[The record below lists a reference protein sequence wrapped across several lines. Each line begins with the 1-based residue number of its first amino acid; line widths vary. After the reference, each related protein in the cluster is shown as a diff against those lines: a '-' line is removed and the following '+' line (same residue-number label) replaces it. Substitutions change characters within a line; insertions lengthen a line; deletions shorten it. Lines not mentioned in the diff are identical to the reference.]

1 MIIKHKS
8 IKTET
13 TTDRTGKKTT
23 KTTESMDDLATL
35 TMGKITWE
43 GSRLQVARRLEF
55 QYAQDARDPNLPNYV
70 INCGETVYGYDE
82 DGNLQFQGNVYSVE
96 KNVQASTV
104 KVLAYDNL
112 FILTRS
118 KTTRKFSNITAE
130 DITRSI
136 CQEMGIKVGNLA
148 ETGIKVSFIAQDKT
162 GYQII
167 MMAYTEAA
175 AQINASKKEG
185 EPDVVF
191 HPVMDGDKLDVIK
204 KGTLIE
210 NFEANQYSNIMNSR
224 YKESIEKVVNK
235 IMLTDQQ
242 GNVTGYQS
250 KADSIKKYS
259 MVQAV
264 YKQNPK
270 KAMKDQLTKIF
281 HGPDRTGIL
290 EMLGDYRAKASYSI
304 KISDILPEM
313 TGQFWI
319 KSDTHNFENGIHT
332 MKLEIEFENL
342 MNKKELTDSER
353 KV

>member
-8 IKTET
+8 IKSET
-13 TTDRTGKKTT
+13 TTNRAGKQIT
-23 KTTESMDDLATL
+23 KTTESMDDLSTL

-55 QYAQDARDPNLPNYV
+55 QYAQDARDPNLANYV
-70 INCGETVYGYDE
+70 INCGETIYGYDE
-82 DGNLQFQGNVYSVE
+82 DGTLQFQGNVYAVE
-96 KNVQASTV
+96 KDVQASSV

-118 KTTRKFSNITAE
+118 KTTRKFSDVKAE
-130 DITRSI
+130 DITRSV
-136 CQEMGIKVGNLA
+136 CQEMGIKVGSLA

-175 AQINASKKEG
+175 AKLNARKKKED
-185 EPDVVF
+185 PDAVF
-191 HPVMDGDKLDVIK
+191 HPIMNGDKLDVVK

-210 NFEANQYSNIMNSR
+210 GFEANQYANIMNSR
-224 YKESIEKVVNK
+224 YKESIEKVINK

-242 GNVTGYQS
+242 GNVVGYESQD
-250 KADSIKKYS
+250 DSIKKYS

-264 YKQNPK
+264 YKQNPN
-270 KAMKDQLTKIF
+270 QSVREQVEKIF
-281 HGPDRTGIL
+281 HGPDRTGVL

-304 KISDILPEM
+304 KINDILPEM
-313 TGQFWI
+313 TGKFWI
-319 KSDTHNFENGIHT
+319 KSDSHSFENGTHT

-342 MNKKELTDSER
+342 MNKEASPESGR
-353 KV
+353 EG